1 MMNRSR
7 CARERVMKIARAMM
21 RMRKRA
27 IATTIPSGTT
37 RIAAPTTDVHG
48 SQKKQTRA
56 ARSRAF
62 RVRSRAP
69 WWPRTHARR
78 PAVAATLVI
87 LVPKRMAMNKKVLVA
102 RVQCPPTRM
111 AATAAVAAMRHPLR
125 NLNGKRLEMERAAQ
139 RMVDQVPLRRL
150 LMKVCQQRI
159 AGKHVLK
166 ARSVK
171 AMRRIR
177 KESAN
182 YMRKD
187 WQKSTATRISHATIN
202 KVLVARVRCP

>member
-1 MMNRSR
+1 
-7 CARERVMKIARAMM
+7 MKIARAMM

-78 PAVAATLVI
+78 PAVAAT
-87 LVPKRMAMNKKVLVA
+87 RA
-102 RVQCPPTRM
+102 R
-111 AATAAVAAMRHPLR
+111 
-125 NLNGKRLEMERAAQ
+125 
-139 RMVDQVPLRRL
+139 
-150 LMKVCQQRI
+150 
-159 AGKHVLK
+159 
-166 ARSVK
+166 ARGG
-171 AMRRIR
+171 ARRI
-177 KESAN
+177 E
-182 YMRKD
+182 
-187 WQKSTATRISHATIN
+187 
-202 KVLVARVRCP
+202 PGGGGGGGEGGGGEEEP